1 MYEGAMRRPIDIMQ
15 IPPAPPASILNPQ
28 HGFFSGVLPVARV
41 NLVTNPSFE
50 TNTTGYTAVGG
61 SIGRFAGAGYH
72 GAWGLGMSLTNPNT
86 TDGVFYLTS
95 SLTSG
100 TTYAASVKFKSN
112 SPGLKHKFSIATT
125 GGVDLAAYEF

>member
-1 MYEGAMRRPIDIMQ
+1 MRRPIDIIQ

-28 HGFFSGVLPVARV
+28 KGYFSVILPVART
-41 NLVTNPSFE
+41 NLVTNPSAE

-61 SIGRFAGAGYH
+61 SVGATAGAGYH
-72 GAWGLGMSLTNPNT
+72 GAYGLSVVLSNPST

-100 TTYAASVKFKSN
+100 TTYVASVKFKSN
-112 SPGLKHKFSIATT
+112 S
-125 GGVDLAAYEF
+125 